1 MGNTIRNWKT
11 SSPAALSSSST
22 SSSSSLPS
30 MSMLTPKKSPKMEAI
45 DGGKE
50 ELDDATG
57 RLLEFCRLAN
67 LSVAQNTKSRANHG
81 FKDNAGN
88 YHPMCRYGI
97 SQILKLFCPAGVER
111 LRCCG
116 RVYELSSLKNHV
128 VKVHHDSKSRLEPSI
143 SPL

>member
-1 MGNTIRNWKT
+1 MGLLLHLLLVVVAIHVD
-11 SSPAALSSSST
+11 AD
-22 SSSSSLPS
+22 
-30 MSMLTPKKSPKMEAI
+30 PKKSPKKQNLSSNVVEAI

-88 YHPMCRYGI
+88 YHPMYRYGI